1 MKREDFI
8 EMETLIS
15 DLQLNFEYSFSESRP
30 SVIKYSG
37 IQTIESEGSL
47 DNMGEEE
54 SGRDELMIHGN
65 NDIAEFPHCY
75 CGNIAVQKKDLIQA
89 ESSLSVE
96 KLEKSNAI
104 SSNGQLCATR
114 ALNIK
119 TIILIKQRQILK
131 IKIIFLL
138 REIAQRLLVIVAN
151 LEPEE
156 LFKMKV
162 LTRVDPFFV
171 VPNNKV
177 NNVITFYG
185 LMRLVVKRIC
195 LRCL

>member
-15 DLQLNFEYSFSESRP
+15 DLQLNFEYSFCESRP

-65 NDIAEFPHCY
+65 NDTAEFPHCY

-89 ESSLSVE
+89 GSSLSVE
-96 KLEKSNAI
+96 KLEKCN
-104 SSNGQLCATR
+104 
-114 ALNIK
+114 
-119 TIILIKQRQILK
+119 
-131 IKIIFLL
+131 
-138 REIAQRLLVIVAN
+138 
-151 LEPEE
+151 
-156 LFKMKV
+156 
-162 LTRVDPFFV
+162 FFQ
-171 VPNNKV
+171 
-177 NNVITFYG
+177 
-185 LMRLVVKRIC
+185 
-195 LRCL
+195 

>member
-96 KLEKSNAI
+96 KLEKCNFFQWSDVNRQKI
-104 SSNGQLCATR
+104 SGSIRVSAR
-114 ALNIK
+114 
-119 TIILIKQRQILK
+119 QRGNPVLK
-131 IKIIFLL
+131 HI
-138 REIAQRLLVIVAN
+138 R
-151 LEPEE
+151 
-156 LFKMKV
+156 KV
-162 LTRVDPFFV
+162 PWEFAEGMVRDNF
-171 VPNNKV
+171 
-177 NNVITFYG
+177 
-185 LMRLVVKRIC
+185 C
-195 LRCL
+195 